1 MNKNGTHVPRLCFF
15 DGIARNQSSV
25 SPVVASSV
33 SAVIVILSPVAA
45 TGNALVLAA
54 IWNNPS
60 LRTTPYILLCCLA
73 FTDLCTGLFTQ
84 PFYVATELMCL
95 QESQKIQ
102 DRLSLHRFVK
112 VVSEGCGTYF
122 NCMTVFLIT
131 LMSVERWLYMAR
143 RSLVIKR
150 VAYLIVAIVLVCP
163 IPIAV
168 LRTFQVLHGVYELA
182 LNTFSFNVL
191 FLCFLTTSIAYF
203 KVFRIINQHQQQV
216 QANVTSQNLAQPAI
230 NLAKYKK
237 SVFSILLI
245 VALFYISY
253 LPFLVFVGLHLSR
266 RNHSEVALA
275 FSFSVMFM
283 FLSSSL
289 NPVLYVWRMSDIR
302 NGVRQLLKQLL
313 CRQN

>member
-1 MNKNGTHVPRLCFF
+1 MNSNETQFPRLCFF
-15 DGIARNQSSV
+15 DGIARNQRSL
-25 SPVVASSV
+25 SPVITSSA
-33 SAVIVILSPVAA
+33 SAVIVLLSPIAVA
-45 TGNALVLAA
+45 GNGLVLAA
-54 IWNNPS
+54 IWKNPT
-60 LRTTPYILLCCLA
+60 LRTPPYILLCCLA
-73 FTDLCTGLFTQ
+73 FTDLCTGLITQ

-95 QESQKIQ
+95 QEPQNIQ

-122 NCMTVFLIT
+122 SSLTVFLIT

-143 RSLVIKR
+143 RSLVTKR
-150 VAYLIVAIVLVCP
+150 VAYFIVAIVLICP

-168 LRTFQVLHGVYELA
+168 LRTFQVLYGVYELA
-182 LNTFSFNVL
+182 LNTVSFTIL
-191 FLCFLTTSIAYF
+191 FLCFLTTSMAYF
-203 KVFRIINQHQQQV
+203 KVFRIIKQHQQQV

-266 RNHSEVALA
+266 LNHSEVALA
-275 FSFSVMFM
+275 FSFSVIFM
-283 FLSSSL
+283 VLSSSL
-289 NPVLYVWRMSDIR
+289 NPILYVWRMSEIR
-302 NGVRQLLKQLL
+302 NGVKQLLKQLL
-313 CRQN
+313 CRQS